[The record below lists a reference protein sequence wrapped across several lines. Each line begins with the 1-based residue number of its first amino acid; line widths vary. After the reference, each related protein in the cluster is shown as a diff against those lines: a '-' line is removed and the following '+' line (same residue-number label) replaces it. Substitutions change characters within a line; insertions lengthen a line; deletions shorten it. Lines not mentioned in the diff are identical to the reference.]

1 MYLELKKKIN
11 SYDVIKEY
19 KAKIFYDI
27 LLISQENDIDISQ
40 ENNFGKIIKG
50 NL

>member
-1 MYLELKKKIN
+1 MFLVQKKKIN

-27 LLISQENDIDISQ
+27 LLIAQESDMDISQ
-40 ENNFGKIIKG
+40 RNNFGKITKG